1 MMSRAKYWMGM
12 NKPKSQ
18 HSLDNLKYLY
28 TVLNKNQNVTENN
41 TTLLIETLRSNTFS
55 FKNIF
60 KIMEYIFTFI

>member
-1 MMSRAKYWMGM
+1 MFIKEIH
-12 NKPKSQ
+12 K
-18 HSLDNLKYLY
+18 LKYLY

-60 KIMEYIFTFI
+60 KIMEYIFTFIQVYPKY